1 MDPRPIEL
9 LAPAADKNVA
19 IQAILHGADAVYIGG
34 PSHGAR
40 SKASNSIE
48 DIADVVKFA
57 HRFRVRV
64 YVTLN
69 TLVYDHEIREVENLI
84 QRLYRIGV
92 DALIVQDMG
101 ILRMKIPPIA
111 LHASTQCDTT
121 TVQKAKFLQIAGFSQ
136 IVLAREL
143 SIKEI
148 SEICGSVHVPVE
160 CFIHGA
166 LCVCYSG
173 RCSASQIT
181 LGRSANRGECVQ
193 MCRMPYTLRNG
204 RGEIVEKDR
213 FLLSL
218 RDFNASHSLENLLE
232 AGVSS
237 FKIEGRMKDA
247 DYVKNVTAYYR
258 QRLDSI
264 IRMYP
269 EKYCRSSFGTSKI
282 SFTPRLDKS
291 FNRGFTEY
299 FLHGRRPNSMASL
312 FTPKSMGEV
321 VTDVNDLHNG
331 DGISFFNERGEYEGV
346 GVNKVLN
353 GRIIGSRPFTLP
365 KNAVIHRTF
374 DREWR
379 NEIGR
384 ETSTRNIAVDIQ
396 LTESAVS
403 ATDERGVN
411 IAIPLAVTKEI
422 ARRPLEPEKIFS
434 KLGGTGYQ
442 LRGFTNSL
450 DSTTFIP
457 ASQLTELKRE
467 LIRQLD
473 KANET
478 TYRFDYRR
486 NEYDGYYISDHI
498 GPREN
503 VANKLARQF
512 YRDHGV
518 KSFESAYEI
527 DMPADTEDTVVMT
540 TRYCLRRELGC
551 CLKDK
556 TVHPEKRRKYQGPL
570 TITTGPHT
578 FSLDFDCRN
587 CEMNVIRKRAQ
598 K

>member
-9 LAPAADKNVA
+9 LAPAANKNVA
-19 IQAILHGADAVYIGG
+19 IEAILHGADAVYIGG

-48 DIADVVKFA
+48 DIEEVVKFA

-69 TLVYDHEIREVENLI
+69 TLVYDQEIPEVENII

-121 TVQKAKFLQIAGFSQ
+121 TFRKAKFLQMVGFSQ

-148 SEICGSVHVPVE
+148 REICCSVHVPVE

-173 RCSASQIT
+173 RCSASQLT
-181 LGRSANRGECVQ
+181 LGRSANRGECAQ

-204 RGEIVEKDR
+204 RDEIVEKDR

-218 RDFNASHSLENLLE
+218 RDFNASHSLEDLLE

-258 QRLDSI
+258 RKLDRI
-264 IRMYP
+264 IKDNP
-269 EKYCRSSFGTSKI
+269 EKYYRSSFGTSEI
-282 SFTPRLDKS
+282 SFTPCLEKS

-299 FLHGRRPNSMASL
+299 FLHGRRPDSMASL
-312 FTPKSMGEV
+312 FTPKSMGEIIS
-321 VTDVNDLHNG
+321 DVNQLHNG

-353 GRIIGSRPFTLP
+353 GRIISSRPFKLP
-365 KNAVIHRTF
+365 KNAVLHRTL
-374 DREWR
+374 DREWQNR
-379 NEIGR
+379 IGR
-384 ETSTRNIAVDIQ
+384 ETATRNIAVDIQ
-396 LTESAVS
+396 LTESTVS
-403 ATDERGVN
+403 ATDERGVSVTV
-411 IAIPLAVTKEI
+411 PLTVTKEI
-422 ARRPLEPEKIFS
+422 ARKPLEPQKIFS

-457 ASQLTELKRE
+457 ASRLTELKRE
-467 LIRQLD
+467 LVRLLD
-473 KANET
+473 RANET
-478 TYRFDYRR
+478 TYPFDYRR
-486 NEYDGYYISDHI
+486 GEYDGYYISDHL
-498 GPREN
+498 GPRDN
-503 VANKLARQF
+503 VANRLARQF
-512 YRDHGV
+512 YSDHGV

-527 DMPADTEDTVVMT
+527 DMPADSEETVVMT

-556 TVHPEKRRKYQGPL
+556 TVPQAKRWKYQGPL
-570 TITTGPHT
+570 TIATGPHS

-587 CEMNVIRKRAQ
+587 CEMNVVRK
-598 K
+598 KH